1 MARRHHELLN
11 TIELTAREQ
20 VPFNV
25 QGVGIF
31 LQNSRKT
38 ADWIFK
44 ITSANSVNLWQQKY
58 ACFLVKSINFMR
70 RGMIF
75 NCSSPFQIDSATID

>member
-1 MARRHHELLN
+1 MARRHNELLN

-31 LQNSRKT
+31 LQYSRKT

-44 ITSANSVNLWQQKY
+44 MTSTNSVNLWQQKY
-58 ACFLVKSINFMR
+58 ACFLVESINFVR
-70 RGMIF
+70 RGVTF
-75 NCSSPFQIDSATID
+75 NCSSPFRIDSATID